1 MEITISNKIRIKNC
15 PPVIQEQLIDILR
28 VENPKYTEAVAKGR
42 WTGNLKPFLMNFDI
56 LPDDSI
62 RIPRGMRLQLLDMV
76 DECKADKTIIDKRA
90 HHGFSE
96 TNSAA
101 IHFRP
106 YQERAMTA
114 MYQAEEGMLVAPAG
128 SGKTVLGLSM
138 IPLYGQPCLWLTH
151 TRALAYQALDRIKQF
166 LPGLEEDDVGI
177 LGDGKWKP
185 GKFVSVA
192 LIPTLVRRPK
202 EVFAMRDDYGLV
214 ILDEAH
220 HCPAST
226 FLQVMSSLNPYYMYG
241 LTATPY
247 RRDKLEK
254 MMFQTIG
261 PEIVR
266 ITVAEVEAV
275 GGIIMPKVLYRTVKS
290 RPVYGNNIQAIL
302 KDNIVP
308 NAKRNGLIVG
318 DVLREATAGNYCVVM
333 TDRKAHAE
341 ILYELISKGWEK
353 TGIATG
359 NYTKKYVTETA
370 QRLNSKEITV
380 LVCTF
385 ALLGEGFDV
394 PFLNRAFVTMPFRA
408 EGKVEQLV
416 GRIQRT
422 ADGKEDSVVYDY
434 VDVDIGVVQNQFY
447 TKSGNDCRHRAYTRL
462 GLEIEPYGNLE
473 GEI

>member
-1 MEITISNKIRIKNC
+1 
-15 PPVIQEQLIDILR
+15 VIQEQLIDILR

-62 RIPRGMRLQLLDMV
+62 RIPRGMRLPLLDMI
-76 DECKADKTIIDKRA
+76 DSSMEHTIIDERSY
-90 HHGFSE
+90 HGYYDI
-96 TNSAA
+96 NSAV
-101 IHFRP
+101 IKYRL

-114 MYQAEEGMLVAPAG
+114 MYQADEGLLVAPAG

-138 IPLYGQPCLWLTH
+138 VPLYGQPCLWLTH
-151 TRALAYQALDRIKQF
+151 TRALAYQALERIKQF
-166 LPGLEEDDVGI
+166 LPSMEKGDVG
-177 LGDGKWKP
+177 LVGDSKWKP
-185 GKFVSVA
+185 GKWITVG
-192 LIPTLVRRPK
+192 LIPTLVRRPE
-202 EVFAMRDDYGLV
+202 EVHKMRNDYGLV

-226 FLQVMSSLNPYYMYG
+226 FLQVMSSLNPYFMYG

-247 RRDKLEK
+247 RRDKLENL
-254 MMFQTIG
+254 MFQTIG
-261 PEIVR
+261 PEIIR
-266 ITVAEVEAV
+266 IPVAEVEAA

-290 RPVYGNNIQAIL
+290 KPVYGNDFQSIL

-318 DVLREATAGNYCVVM
+318 DVLREATAENYCVVM
-333 TDRKAHAE
+333 TDRKVHAE

-359 NYTKKYVTETA
+359 NYTKKYVAETA
-370 QRLNSKEITV
+370 QRLNDKEITV

-408 EGKVEQLV
+408 EGRIEQLV
-416 GRIQRT
+416 GRIQRP
-422 ADGKEDSVVYDY
+422 ADGKKDSIVYDY
-434 VDVDIGVVQNQFY
+434 VDVDIGVVQSQFY

>member
-1 MEITISNKIRIKNC
+1 M
-15 PPVIQEQLIDILR
+15 
-28 VENPKYTEAVAKGR
+28 ENPKYTEAVAKGR

-62 RIPRGMRLQLLDMV
+62 RIPRGMRLQLLDMIGN
-76 DECKADKTIIDKRA
+76 ADKIIIDKRSY
-90 HHGFSE
+90 HGFSE
-96 TNSAA
+96 INSAA
-101 IHFRP
+101 IHYRP

-128 SGKTVLGLSM
+128 SGKTVQGLSM
-138 IPLYGQPCLWLTH
+138 IPLFGQPALWLTH
-151 TRALAYQALDRIKQF
+151 TRALAYQALDRIEEF
-166 LPGLEEDDVGI
+166 LPSMKGDDVGL
-177 LGDGKWKP
+177 LGDSKWKFGKWIT
-185 GKFVSVA
+185 VA
-192 LIPTLVRRPK
+192 LIPTLVRRPA
-202 EVFAMRDDYGLV
+202 EVHEMRDRFGLV

-226 FLQVMSSLNPYYMYG
+226 FLQVMSSLNPYFMYG

-247 RRDKLEK
+247 RRDKLENL
-254 MMFQTIG
+254 MFQTIG
-261 PEIVR
+261 PEIIR
-266 ITVAEVEAV
+266 IPVAEVEAV

-290 RPVYGNNIQAIL
+290 KPVYGNNIQAIL
-302 KDNIVP
+302 RDNIVP

-341 ILYELISKGWEK
+341 ILYELISKGWEN

-359 NYTKKYVTETA
+359 DYTKKYVTEQA
-370 QRLNSKEITV
+370 ALLNNKEITV

-422 ADGKEDSVVYDY
+422 ADGKKDSIVYDY

-447 TKSGNDCRHRAYTRL
+447 TKSGNDCRHRAYSRL